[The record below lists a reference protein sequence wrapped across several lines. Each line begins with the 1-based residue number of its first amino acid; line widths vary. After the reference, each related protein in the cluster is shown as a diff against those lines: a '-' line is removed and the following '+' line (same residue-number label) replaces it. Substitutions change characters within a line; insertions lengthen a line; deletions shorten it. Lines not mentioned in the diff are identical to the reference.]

1 MQMAALLPPKWL
13 TMDAAESDK
22 KEKRNKV
29 SSHANDDHQVLAN
42 EMQHPT
48 LVLLF
53 LFFCS
58 AGPPKQNGERVTRP
72 HIPPHP
78 PKFHI
83 GRQTNDQN
91 KKRAVFLQLFSR
103 SGFG

>member
-1 MQMAALLPPKWL
+1 MAALLPPKWL

-53 LFFCS
+53 LFFLQRWTTQTKRRACDTS
-58 AGPPKQNGERVTRP
+58 AHSTPSAKVS
-72 HIPPHP
+72 H
-78 PKFHI
+78 
-83 GRQTNDQN
+83 
-91 KKRAVFLQLFSR
+91 
-103 SGFG
+103 

>member
-53 LFFCS
+53 LFCFFF
-58 AGPPKQNGERVTRP
+58 AALD
-72 HIPPHP
+72 HP
-78 PKFHI
+78 
-83 GRQTNDQN
+83 N
-91 KKRAVFLQLFSR
+91 KTESV
-103 SGFG
+103 

>member
-1 MQMAALLPPKWL
+1 MAALLPPKWL

-83 GRQTNDQN
+83 LDAKRMTKT